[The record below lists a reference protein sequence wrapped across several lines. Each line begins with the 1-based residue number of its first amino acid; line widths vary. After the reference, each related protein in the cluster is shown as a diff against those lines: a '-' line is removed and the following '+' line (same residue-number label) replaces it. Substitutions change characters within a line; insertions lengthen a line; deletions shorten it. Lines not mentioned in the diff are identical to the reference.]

1 MGWPCA
7 WHCCI
12 SSSGEAEVKLREAR
26 VQILIR
32 GGRVVDPAQ
41 GLDRHLDV
49 LIAEGKIVE
58 LGEDIPPPLVAAGA
72 DSAGAP
78 RIIDARDCIVAP
90 GFIDMHTH
98 LREPGF
104 EYQETI
110 ATGLAAAAAGGFT
123 AVAAMANTQPVHD
136 TPAVTE
142 FMVRRAA
149 VVEGTRLYPIGAV
162 SMGLRGEE
170 LAEIGGMHKA
180 GIVGLSDDGMPV
192 MNARLLR
199 RAMEYGRMLGLPILS
214 HCEDHGLS
222 RGGVMHEGIVSTSL
236 GLPGIPE
243 AAENIMVYRDI
254 QLAALTGAH
263 LHVQHVSTAEAV
275 DLVRRAKDQGLK
287 VTAEACPH
295 HFTLTDEAVKH
306 YDTNTKVNP
315 PLRAARDVE
324 AVKAGLRDG
333 TIDVIASD
341 HAPHHITEKERDY
354 AEAPSGMIGLE
365 TSVGLSLH
373 LYHQDVLSLPQL
385 IAKCTLH
392 PARILGLPH
401 GTLQVG
407 GSADVTVLDPEYD
420 MVVEAAML
428 RSRSKNSPFLGWR
441 LRGAAIL
448 TMVGGKIVFE
458 RM

>member
-1 MGWPCA
+1 
-7 WHCCI
+7 
-12 SSSGEAEVKLREAR
+12 
-26 VQILIR
+26 VQVLIR
-32 GGRVVDPAQ
+32 GGRVIDPAQ

-49 LIAEGKIVE
+49 LIADGNIAE
-58 LGEDIPPPLVAAGA
+58 LGVDIPPPLHEVGA
-72 DSAGAP
+72 DPATAP
-78 RIIDARDCIVAP
+78 RIIDARTCIVAP

-104 EYQETI
+104 EYKETI

-149 VVEGTRLYPIGAV
+149 AVRGTRLYPIGAV
-162 SMGLRGEE
+162 SKGLHGEE
-170 LAEIGGMHKA
+170 LAEIGGMHTA

-192 MNARLLR
+192 MNARLMR
-199 RAMEYGRMLGLPILS
+199 RAMEYGRMLELPVLS

-222 RGGVMHEGIVSTSL
+222 ANGAMHEGVVSTAL
-236 GLPGIPE
+236 GLPGIPA

-275 DLVRRAKDQGLK
+275 DLVRRAKDQGLT

-295 HFTLTDEAVKH
+295 HFTLTDEAIRQ
-306 YDTNTKVNP
+306 YDTNTKVSP
-315 PLRAARDVE
+315 PLRTAQDVE

-341 HAPHHITEKERDY
+341 HAPHHITEKEREY
-354 AEAPSGMIGLE
+354 IAAPSGMIGLE

-373 LYHQDVLSLPQL
+373 LYHQGLLTLHQL
-385 IAKCTLH
+385 IAKCTVH
-392 PARILGLPH
+392 PARVLGLPH
-401 GTLQVG
+401 GTLEVG
-407 GSADVTVLDPEYD
+407 GCADITMLDPEYEV
-420 MVVEAAML
+420 VVEAAAL

-441 LRGAAIL
+441 LRGAAVL
-448 TMVGGKIVFE
+448 TMVAGEVIFE
-458 RM
+458 RI